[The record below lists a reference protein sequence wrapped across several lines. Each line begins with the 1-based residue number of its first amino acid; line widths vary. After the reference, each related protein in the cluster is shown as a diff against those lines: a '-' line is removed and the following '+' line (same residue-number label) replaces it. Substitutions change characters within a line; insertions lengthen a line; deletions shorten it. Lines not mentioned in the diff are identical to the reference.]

1 MCEVTVSVAASV
13 ANWGWCVCRK
23 RLHVILCLLKTVSF
37 QGQFFAGCMV
47 LNEGE
52 KQNMPVFE
60 MEVCVFLG
68 GGRSVSSHT

>member
-1 MCEVTVSVAASV
+1 M
-13 ANWGWCVCRK
+13 CRK

-37 QGQFFAGCMV
+37 QGQFFAGSMA

-60 MEVCVFLG
+60 IEVCVFLG
-68 GGRSVSSHT
+68 GGRIVSSHT